1 MVYYVYL
8 ILAVLCFIGEL
19 FFMEFSLTCFGL
31 GLLGASLTSWLGFGL
46 GWQVLVFVAVSLALF
61 LAIRPLALKHLYHK
75 SKHVKTNV
83 DALIGRT
90 VGVHTPPDAKTRIG
104 RVLTD
109 GDNWRAYFAQD
120 AKEGEEMRVEKV
132 EGNTLFVAPIH
143 KKEEN
148 KQ

>member
-8 ILAVLCFIGEL
+8 ILAVLCFIGEV
-19 FFMEFSLTCFGL
+19 FTMDFSLTCFGL

-46 GWQVLVFVAVSLALF
+46 GWQVVVFVAVSLALF
-61 LAIRPLALKHLYHK
+61 VAIRPIALKHLYHN

-90 VGVHTPPDAKTRIG
+90 VTVHTPPDQASRVG
-104 RVLTD
+104 RVLSD
-109 GDNWRAYFAQD
+109 GDNWRAYFSAD
-120 AKEGEEMRVEKV
+120 AKEGEEMRVDKV
-132 EGNTLFVAPIH
+132 DGNTLFVSPIQ
-143 KKEEN
+143 KNKEN